1 MDDTQSKRIEKYF
14 QERAGIMKTKRNR
27 LLQKMTAWICVF
39 SFLCPVLNVSADE
52 LDSMERK
59 SSGLQSELDSLNGE
73 ILQISEEIA
82 DNEVEMETVNNN
94 IIRAQ
99 EQLEIAKNNEDAYYE
114 DMKVRIQY
122 IYENSDAS
130 LLEMI
135 FSAESL
141 SELVNKVHFVQKLSE
156 YDRGMFQALQDLRST
171 IEEEEKSLKEQQN
184 SYKEMEEE
192 LNKKWEELNKKATS
206 TSTDLTELK
215 AAIAELKAQQAAQ
228 QNAQANNSANSNT
241 GNSES
246 TGNGQNN
253 NGSNNNGSNNG
264 GSNNGGGYNY
274 PSGPGQLNPWIGVVY
289 FNGHRETYY
298 SQKVLPGYGL
308 NIPGRHVASDG
319 TVRDENNYI
328 CVASS
333 DHPKG
338 TIVETSLGT
347 GKVYD
352 SGCASGT
359 IDIYTDW

>member
-1 MDDTQSKRIEKYF
+1 
-14 QERAGIMKTKRNR
+14 MKTKRNR

-241 GNSES
+241 GNSGS

-264 GSNNGGGYNY
+264 GSNSGGGYNY
-274 PSGPGQLNPWIGVVY
+274 PSGPGQLNPWIGAVY